1 MRQNNHAA
9 AGLLACAVAAS
20 CLAAGCQQSSSN
32 DQGAAAQSE
41 KDKNSAENASTSAK
55 SSSQPKAD
63 GVAKSGAPKKSR
75 RIKDENV
82 KQAAHVAP
90 IIDAPTAWQIDT
102 PAAMPRVVMSE
113 GHAATCLVKV
123 GQTLPDVTLA
133 DLNGQSQQLS
143 KLMGDRL
150 TVVVLY
156 SNSNVHAPTELNDL
170 AVEVAS
176 PMAARGVRVVGIN
189 ERDAASAAK
198 ETAERAGVSFPILVD
213 AEGKYFGQL
222 ATEKLPRTYL
232 LDSTGKVLWLDIE
245 YSRITHHDLRQA
257 IRFALGGQ

>member
-20 CLAAGCQQSSSN
+20 CLAVGCQQSSTTQ
-32 DQGAAAQSE
+32 QGTAEQSI
-41 KDKNSAENASTSAK
+41 KDKTSAENANKSVK

-63 GVAKSGAPKKSR
+63 AVAKSGSPKKSR

-82 KQAAHVAP
+82 KQATHVAP

-102 PAAMPRVVMSE
+102 PAA
-113 GHAATCLVKV
+113 TCLVKV
-123 GQTLPDVTLA
+123 GQALPDVTLA

-156 SNSNVHAPTELNDL
+156 SNSNIHAATELNDL
-170 AVEVAS
+170 AVEVAR

-198 ETAERAGVSFPILVD
+198 ETAERAGASFPILVD